1 MSGQVVNDQFGAGKR
16 TVQAVA
22 AVNEAGQII
31 GGIGA
36 PMSTTDSL
44 GGTRAYDW
52 AGNSRTAVATAST
65 AAAALPTLSASRELM
80 AHASTRCFVRLGESD
95 VGAASAAAGHLVL
108 EAGERFH
115 FRVAVGNTHFRVIR
129 DTADGFLT
137 LTAVV

>member
-1 MSGQVVNDQFGAGKR
+1 MSGQVVNNQFGAGNR

-22 AVNEAGQII
+22 AVNEAGQIM
-31 GGIGA
+31 GGSSA
-36 PMSTTDSL
+36 PMSTTDTQ
-44 GGTRAYDW
+44 GGTRTYDW

-80 AHASTRCFVRLGESD
+80 AHASTRCFVRFGASD
-95 VGAASAAAGHLVL
+95 VGAASAAAGHLVM

-115 FRVAVGNTHFRVIR
+115 FRVNAGHTHFRVIR
-129 DTADGFLT
+129 DTADGFLI

>member
-1 MSGQVVNDQFGAGKR
+1 MSGNVFVVNKPSAPGEHIPVV
-16 TVQAVA
+16 VQGTAF
-22 AVNEAGQII
+22 
-31 GGIGA
+31 
-36 PMSTTDSL
+36 TTDTQ
-44 GGTRAYDW
+44 GGTRTYDW

-80 AHASTRCFVRLGESD
+80 AHASTRCFVRFGASD

-115 FRVAVGNTHFRVIR
+115 FRVATGNTHFRVIR

>member
-31 GGIGA
+31 GGTGA
-36 PMSTTDSL
+36 PMTTTDSQ
-44 GGTRAYDW
+44 GGTRTYDF
-52 AGNSRTAVATAST
+52 ANNVRAAVGVAST
-65 AAAALPTLSASRELM
+65 AAAAMPTLSASRELM
-80 AHASTRCFVRLGESD
+80 VHASTRCFLRLGASD

-115 FRVAVGNTHFRVIR
+115 FRVAAGNTHFRVIR
-129 DTADGFLT
+129 DTADGFIT
-137 LTAVV
+137 VTAVV